1 MRWKIAWHVQ
11 IQTRGIPTV
20 AGGAMARLPSL
31 EGERGWNGKEGRE
44 TFAGRYVR
52 IAMQPLHL
60 RFHPFSSPHHSPLPL
75 SPSSSSRQ
83 EGVGARPLPTLL
95 AASNGESWDYLNF
108 LMDFFV
114 AFRSVLVYCMLLLI
128 MILSGGIVV
137 AVGY

>member
-1 MRWKIAWHVQ
+1 MENCVAFPISNQ
-11 IQTRGIPTV
+11 GNPDSGGRGDGSSSIN
-20 AGGAMARLPSL
+20 G
-31 EGERGWNGKEGRE
+31 GERGWNGKEGRE

-108 LMDFFV
+108 LMDFSV
-114 AFRSVLVYCMLLLI
+114 AFRSVLVYCILLLI

-137 AVGY
+137 TVGY